1 MSTREKTPFA
11 AGSGLCAYCGQTLA
25 TPRALQCFSCGRDW
39 HDPHAIVRHGGA
51 GRPYFPKRRHA
62 GFLRLLF
69 WCATAQALLVAV
81 VVLLVQMPGMLLL
94 GVALAAPVLSFLI
107 HAGGEEP
114 SAGAWRGQALRK
126 LLALGFAVVCF
137 LRPAAIPAMSVAAFG
152 VACAYWFIVRLWK
165 PSRPRPGD
173 ILLFVVPVAVFTATW
188 LQNPG
193 LAVRAVVLTFA
204 AAELIDLGLM
214 VRREYRAWRGRRR
227 TEWHES
233 TAPATSQRAA

>member
-1 MSTREKTPFA
+1 MNTPHPSTFS
-11 AGSGLCAYCGQTLA
+11 AGGGLCASCGQKLA
-25 TPRALQCFSCGRDW
+25 TPRARQCFSCGCDW
-39 HDPHAIVRHGGA
+39 HDPHAIVRHAAA

-69 WCATAQALLVAV
+69 WCATAQTLLVAV

-94 GVALAAPVLSFLI
+94 GVAIAAPVLSLLI
-107 HAGGEEP
+107 HAGGDEP
-114 SAGAWRGQALRK
+114 AAGAWRGQALRK

-137 LRPAAIPAMSVAAFG
+137 LRPDAIPGMAVAAFG
-152 VACAYWFIVRLWK
+152 LACAYWFIVRLWK

-173 ILLFVVPVAVFTATW
+173 VLLFVVPVAVFTATW

-193 LAVRAVVLTFA
+193 LAVRAVVGTFA

-214 VRREYRAWRGRRR
+214 VRSEYAAWRGRRR
-227 TEWHES
+227 AEWHES
-233 TAPATSQRAA
+233 TAPATSHRAA